1 MAEFNLSELLNPM
14 LSAAKGELT
23 KYWSEVKPYAQK
35 EIKAMAENL
44 KLINKLKQQGKI
56 TEEQAKLYLDLQ
68 KNSFKIVLLTFQGLS
83 ILTVENTINAVLKSV
98 KDTVNSVIGWKLI

>member
-1 MAEFNLSELLNPM
+1 MAEFNLSDLLSPM
-14 LSAAKGELT
+14 LDAAKGELT
-23 KYWSEVKPYAQK
+23 KYWNDVKPYAQK
-35 EIKAMAENL
+35 EIKAMIENL
-44 KLINKLKQQGKI
+44 KLIYKLKQQGKI
-56 TEEQAKLYLDLQ
+56 TEEQAKLYLNLQ